1 MAKTKID
8 EDKST
13 PLGDLHKWGR
23 TWLERGVKTPE
34 LIGCLSLAK
43 DFLSVSFLRALGGEG
58 KKRADDADTTLHNEL
73 REAVLW
79 LRNEVNCRI
88 EHGAAGTSHLMYV
101 QGKLDDMLTDKETMN
116 DNDS

>member
-58 KKRADDADTTLHNEL
+58 KKGKADDATPYNEL
-73 REAVLW
+73 REAVHW
-79 LRNEVNCRI
+79 LRNEVSCRI
-88 EHGAAGTSHLMYV
+88 EHGANGASHLMYV
-101 QGKLDDMLTDKETMN
+101 QGKLNDMLKDKETMN